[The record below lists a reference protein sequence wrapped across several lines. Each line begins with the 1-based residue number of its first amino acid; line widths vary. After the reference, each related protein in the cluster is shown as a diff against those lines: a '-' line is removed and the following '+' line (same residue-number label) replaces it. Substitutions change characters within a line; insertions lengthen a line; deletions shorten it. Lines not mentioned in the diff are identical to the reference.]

1 VLSHRLA
8 SNFQRAEVHVV
19 TLDGEGAGDFDRRIS
34 LRVTRV
40 GLAAMPRPARV
51 AALNAAVVWLSLRFR
66 PDVVLCMHVALAPS
80 AFAVRGLL
88 SAPVALYLH
97 AVEVRRRQRL
107 ARWAT
112 RRADAVI
119 AVSSH
124 TEGLARSAGAPE
136 ERLHRIPPGVD
147 LPTRRLPRDGAPT
160 VLTVARL
167 TERYKGHDVLARA
180 LPLVRAQVPDVRWVV
195 IGDGPLRP
203 EVDQLVAEH
212 GLTGS
217 VQLLGSVPDA
227 LRDEW
232 LDRAH
237 VFALPSRVPADAAGG
252 EGFGIVYLEAAAH
265 GLPVVAA
272 NQGGTVDAVVD
283 QETGLL
289 VDPADHVAVAEAIAA
304 LLLDRE
310 RARALGDAAA
320 RRAAGFAWRDIAR
333 GVEDLL
339 LELSS

>member
-1 VLSHRLA
+1 MLSKSAQADFGPCFDGRMGNTAGSRPSSGRPRVLLITPDFPPASGGIQVLSHRLA

-124 TEGLARSAGAPE
+124 TEGLARS
-136 ERLHRIPPGVD
+136 R
-147 LPTRRLPRDGAPT
+147 
-160 VLTVARL
+160 
-167 TERYKGHDVLARA
+167 
-180 LPLVRAQVPDVRWVV
+180 
-195 IGDGPLRP
+195 
-203 EVDQLVAEH
+203 
-212 GLTGS
+212 S
-217 VQLLGSVPDA
+217 S
-227 LRDEW
+227 
-232 LDRAH
+232 
-237 VFALPSRVPADAAGG
+237 S
-252 EGFGIVYLEAAAH
+252 
-265 GLPVVAA
+265 
-272 NQGGTVDAVVD
+272 
-283 QETGLL
+283 
-289 VDPADHVAVAEAIAA
+289 
-304 LLLDRE
+304 
-310 RARALGDAAA
+310 
-320 RRAAGFAWRDIAR
+320 RAAMASATAT
-333 GVEDLL
+333 
-339 LELSS
+339 